1 MRDSFRIKATELI
14 ARMTADGRAPMVG
27 GSSEETWR
35 SLRRAAHALKGAAH
49 VVREKSMAAAAHN
62 LEDALQAEEIA
73 ASSRGVDR
81 LAQMLDAVF
90 AAEGGSRR

>member
-14 ARMTADGRAPMVG
+14 ARMTADGRALMVG

-49 VVREKSMAAAAHN
+49 VVREKSMAAAAH
-62 LEDALQAEEIA
+62 AEEIA